1 MMSPNFRKQELE
13 DLVISFFVLS
23 LVFSNFNVK
32 WLPYVAVGLLTAF
45 VFHELAHR
53 QVAKHYGYI
62 AFYKRWD
69 TGIILALLIGILN
82 RVAHTGFLFAAVGA
96 VYIYAP
102 YAEWDD
108 REANGKISL
117 AGPATNVVV
126 GIVALVMLLTL
137 PLNAFLAS
145 VLYYTASV
153 NFWLAVFNLL
163 PFPPLDGWKV
173 FRWNPGYW
181 AVAIGLAYL
190 LNTMV

>member
-1 MMSPNFRKQELE
+1 MMPFNFRKQELE

-32 WLPYVAVGLLTAF
+32 WLPYVTVGLLTAF

-69 TGIILALLIGILN
+69 TGIILALLLGIIN

-96 VYIYAP
+96 VYIYSP
-102 YAEWDD
+102 YVEWDD
-108 REANGKISL
+108 RETNGKISL
-117 AGPATNVVV
+117 AGPATNIAV

-137 PLNAFLAS
+137 PMNGFVAS
-145 VLYYTASV
+145 VLYYTASI

-173 FRWNPGYW
+173 FRWNPAYW
-181 AVAIGLAYL
+181 AVSIGLAYL
-190 LNTMV
+190 LNTIV